1 MRLWEK
7 IAVTGGILATLA
19 AGTMVANKV
28 TPDKQSSE
36 FTISEVKKSSSSKVS
51 KNSSQKEKSKETS
64 NQVSSQVS
72 SSQANS
78 SRANS
83 SQISSS
89 QVNTNTSAKTASSSS
104 VAQGPAVSSQVQA
117 PKPAETLAQDRLSQN
132 NLAISQIYGDIPLI
146 RNIDVPSGHILNAS
160 INGDRND
167 YSVTY
172 GLGSVAT
179 ELNADPNFVPLVS
192 LSVTTYGSASE
203 AQANLQ
209 ANVIDT
215 TGLPV
220 ENIAGQ
226 TVSVDAGAGQRYY
239 SWQTGNWYANVHTS
253 VVDGSDANVA
263 EKIQAVANVT
273 KPQTSLGIVDYMA
286 NGAKLSW
293 QEGSQV
299 YHVTA
304 DSLAQASQ
312 AAMSVK

>member
-28 TPDKQSSE
+28 TTDKQSSE

-51 KNSSQKEKSKETS
+51 KNSSHKEKSKETS
-64 NQVSSQVS
+64 SQASSQVS
-72 SSQANS
+72 S

-83 SQISSS
+83 SQMSSS
-89 QVNTNTSAKTASSSS
+89 QVNINTSAKPASSSS
-104 VAQGPAVSSQVQA
+104 VAQGPVASSQVQA

-132 NLAISQIYGDIPLI
+132 NLAISQMYGNVPLI
-146 RNIDVPSGHILNAS
+146 RNIDVPSGRILNAS

-192 LSVTTYGSASE
+192 LSVTTYGSAGE

-273 KPQTSLGIVDYMA
+273 KPQTSLGVIDYMA

>member
-28 TPDKQSSE
+28 TTDKQSSE

-72 SSQANS
+72 SSQ
-78 SRANS
+78 ANS

-146 RNIDVPSGHILNAS
+146 RNIDVPSGRILNAS

-273 KPQTSLGIVDYMA
+273 KPQTSLGVVDYMA